1 MATPTVQT
9 TKVFVGNLA
18 FKTTE
23 TELLEA
29 FKKFGTVAD
38 TKVIR
43 RGRRSL
49 GYGFVDFVN
58 EDDAKKAVEAMDHKD
73 LDGRA
78 LNVELAK
85 PRADEP
91 AEQGT
96 QNNASPSNSNAEAKD
111 GDDFT
116 AQRGGRRSRGTRG
129 GRGGARGGRGGATRG
144 GAVSTDVRGGRGGR
158 RGGRGGARGGNN
170 NNNGASSPVTTQQ
183 KKPREQKPVTE
194 SPPSK
199 TTLFVANLPFAV
211 DNVALAKIF
220 EGFNV
225 TQARVVTTRNGRS
238 RGYGF
243 VTLANEEEQQKALKA
258 VDNKEIQAENGPR
271 VLSIKVAREQEA
283 EQAEAEATQNETK
296 TESK

>member
-85 PRADEP
+85 PREDEP
-91 AEQGT
+91 ADQT
-96 QNNASPSNSNAEAKD
+96 PAQTNAPSNSNAVAQD

-129 GRGGARGGRGGATRG
+129 GRGGRGGATRG
-144 GAVSTDVRGGRGGR
+144 GTSTGVVRGGRGGR

-170 NNNGASSPVTTQQ
+170 NNTNNGVAPATNNNTQQ

-194 SPPSK
+194 APPSK

-220 EGFNV
+220 DGFNV

-243 VTLANEEEQQKALKA
+243 VTLADEEEQQKALKA

-283 EQAEAEATQNETK
+283 EQAAADAAQNET
-296 TESK
+296 ESK

>member
-85 PRADEP
+85 PRQDEP
-91 AEQGT
+91 ADQQT
-96 QNNASPSNSNAEAKD
+96 STNAAPSNANTEAKD

-116 AQRGGRRSRGTRG
+116 AQRGGRRTRGTRGGRG
-129 GRGGARGGRGGATRG
+129 GRGGARGGASP
-144 GAVSTDVRGGRGGR
+144 STGVRGGRGGR

-170 NNNGASSPVTTQQ
+170 NNNGGAAPATNNTQQ
-183 KKPREQKPVTE
+183 KKPREQKPAAE
-194 SPPSK
+194 SAPSK

-220 EGFNV
+220 DGFNV

-283 EQAEAEATQNETK
+283 EQAEAEAAQQENK